1 MTFGAPYSGLTP
13 EAPIADIESV
23 NVDAPRGASLSA
35 IQKPIRD
42 KLDAVSRA
50 MASIVSSDMP
60 LVGEVSAHLLAM
72 RGKLFRPTLLLLSS
86 EVEEQAEARAISLAA
101 SLELIHLA
109 TLVHD
114 DAVDHSALR
123 RGRPTV
129 NALFSHQIS
138 VIMGDFLYSTALTHL
153 VSLGSLEALQVLTR
167 ASTEMTLGEMRQL
180 GVIDALRFS
189 EDEYYALIKSKTA
202 SLMRAA
208 CELGAIAG
216 ARRHCTQLG
225 DFGEN
230 LGMAFQI
237 TDDLLDYREE
247 KETTGKPSGLDLREH
262 KVTLPLIH
270 ALRQMSPAAR
280 KEVEGL
286 FARDGASDDQIAS
299 VVAIVG
305 DNGGFEYA
313 RQRGEEFA
321 EKAND
326 ALASLPHTVAR
337 QSLAASIS
345 YVMERHS

>member
-1 MTFGAPYSGLTP
+1 MKGT
-13 EAPIADIESV
+13 
-23 NVDAPRGASLSA
+23 APRAASLQT
-35 IQKPIRD
+35 IQQPIRS
-42 KLDAVSRA
+42 KLDDVSRA
-50 MASIVSSDMP
+50 MGSIVASELP
-60 LVGEVSAHLLAM
+60 LVGQVSAHLLAM

-86 EVEEQAEARAISLAA
+86 EVAETPEDKAVTLAA

-123 RGRPTV
+123 RGMPTV

-153 VSLGSLEALQVLTR
+153 VGLGDLAALQALTR

-180 GVIDALRFS
+180 GVTDPLGFTER
-189 EDEYYALIKSKTA
+189 EYDDLIRSKTA
-202 SLMRAA
+202 SLMRTA
-208 CELGAIAG
+208 CELGALAG
-216 ARRHCTQLG
+216 ARDYYEPLG
-225 DFGEN
+225 AFGEN

-237 TDDLLDYREE
+237 TDDLLDYREV

-270 ALRQMSPAAR
+270 ALRDMSRASR
-280 KEVEGL
+280 SEVEHL
-286 FARDGASDDQIAS
+286 FAGDGATDDDIAKVVQI
-299 VVAIVG
+299 VADG
-305 DNGGFEYA
+305 GGFEYA

-321 EKAND
+321 ERAHD
-326 ALASLPHTVAR
+326 ALGQLPDTVAR
-337 QSLAASIS
+337 DSLSASIS